1 MIGVS
6 YILIFCS
13 ATKGGGGGGSETGMQ
28 AKCILLS
35 KCSLFVED
43 FKKEK

>member
-13 ATKGGGGGGSETGMQ
+13 ATKAGGGGSEIGMQ